1 MTNSDI
7 YMNIACT
14 FLALAFVMRNFL
26 FLRILSI
33 FGSIFI
39 IIYNLSLS
47 TETSSVQ
54 INWESAFITI
64 NSFHLF
70 IIFKDTFLIKL
81 TIEEKEIHQSL
92 FSYLSP
98 KQFLVLK
105 QFGEWEIFEQNQIII
120 NEGDTPKKMYI
131 LQNGSCQVIVNNKI
145 VAKINKHDFICEMNY
160 ISGEKASATVKAQ
173 DKTRVLSFDINNLKN
188 NLQDDTI
195 SSAII
200 GAIGKNL
207 AKKIKVQNLGYQ

>member
-1 MTNSDI
+1 
-7 YMNIACT
+7 MNIACT